1 MAIIILPPEKYV
13 ELTTDLAEDIL
24 HSTYLDRVFKE
35 GKNDTLQYT
44 EEAQGRFE
52 EHLDMVCGKLNAH
65 GIYREGDQPNPDDDG
80 QPDEAQEWHDFDPN
94 C

>member
-1 MAIIILPPEKYV
+1 MASQTNHTVERKTRMILPAEKYI
-13 ELTTDLAEDIL
+13 ELTVDLAEDIL

-65 GIYREGDQPNPDDDG
+65 GIYKEG
-80 QPDEAQEWHDFDPN
+80 EV
-94 C
+94 